1 MAPKLFIAGD
11 STAAA
16 KDPSQKPM
24 AGWGE
29 YLGRFLK
36 PPLVIDNRAVNG
48 RSTKSFLD
56 EGRWAAIEQDL
67 RAGDAVLIQFGHN
80 DEKKE
85 DPLRY
90 TDPDTEYRS
99 NLRHFI
105 VSTRN
110 RGATP
115 VLLTSVSRRRFT
127 ADGLPD
133 PLAVGPYPAAMR
145 EVAAAT
151 GTPLLDIFAASQ
163 LLYRDLGPEASTT
176 LFLHLP
182 ANQHPNYPEGVADDT
197 HFSEEGAR
205 QIAKLV
211 ADAIACSDSLSSFH
225 RYCVG
230 LDHVGDL
237 EG

>member
-105 VSTRN
+105 EST
-110 RGATP
+110 GE
-115 VLLTSVSRRRFT
+115 RRRFC
-127 ADGLPD
+127 LP
-133 PLAVGPYPAAMR
+133 PSAVG
-145 EVAAAT
+145 V
-151 GTPLLDIFAASQ
+151 
-163 LLYRDLGPEASTT
+163 
-176 LFLHLP
+176 LP
-182 ANQHPNYPEGVADDT
+182 PMAFPIRSRSVPI
-197 HFSEEGAR
+197 R
-205 QIAKLV
+205 L
-211 ADAIACSDSLSSFH
+211 
-225 RYCVG
+225 R
-230 LDHVGDL
+230 
-237 EG
+237 

>member
-1 MAPKLFIAGD
+1 MPQTLFIAGD

-16 KDPSQKPM
+16 KDASQKPM

-29 YLGRFLK
+29 YLHQYLK
-36 PPLVIDNRAVNG
+36 PSFRIDNRAING

-56 EGRWAAIEQDL
+56 EGRWAAIEREL
-67 RAGDAVLIQFGHN
+67 RDSDIVLIQFGHN

-99 NLRHFI
+99 NLTQFI
-105 VSTRN
+105 DAARRS
-110 RGATP
+110 GATP
-115 VLLTSVSRRRFT
+115 VLLTSVSRRRF
-127 ADGLPD
+127 APDGLPD

-145 EVAAAT
+145 DVAAAT
-151 GTPLLDIFAASQ
+151 GAPLLDIFAASQ
-163 LLYRDLGPEASTT
+163 LLYRDLGPEASKT

-182 ANQHPNYPEGVADDT
+182 ANGHPNYPDGIADDT

-205 QIAKLV
+205 QIARLV
-211 ADAIACSDSLSSFH
+211 AEAMENVDSLSSLPY
-225 RYCVG
+225 RSKN
-230 LDHVGDL
+230 
-237 EG
+237 